1 MGEKMKDKDVLRLEK
16 RVKKLEKTIEEFMN
30 NWGPDVQK
38 RRAER
43 DQVWDEMVRV
53 VSIQRRKDE
62 K

>member
-30 NWGPDVQK
+30 NWGPDVQR

-53 VSIQRRKDE
+53 VSIQKRSEDE
-62 K
+62 

>member
-1 MGEKMKDKDVLRLEK
+1 MKDKDLIRLEK

-53 VSIQRRKDE
+53 VSIQKRSKSE
-62 K
+62 

>member
-30 NWGPDVQK
+30 NWGPDVQR

-53 VSIQRRKDE
+53 VSIQKKNED

>member
-30 NWGPDVQK
+30 NWGPDVQR

-53 VSIQRRKDE
+53 VSIQKRGE
-62 K
+62 NE

>member
-1 MGEKMKDKDVLRLEK
+1 MKDKDLIRLEK
-16 RVKKLEKTIEEFMN
+16 RVKKLEKTIGEFMN

-53 VSIQRRKDE
+53 VSIQKRSKSE
-62 K
+62 